1 MDPLVSIVMPV
12 YNSQKYLSETITSIL
27 NQKYKNIELICV
39 DDGSTD
45 KSLEILEKTAK
56 DDLRVKII
64 TQKNLYAGVARNTG
78 MECATG
84 KYIMFLD
91 SDDLFEKNMLSELV
105 QRAEKYN
112 TDIIFFGFYQ
122 FDNNL
127 KKRSAMG
134 IPFSD
139 KRIYSAADLKDTLF
153 RVAQGMPWNKL
164 YNREFVL
171 STGIKFQNLQSNND
185 EFFTKTVMLEAKR
198 LLFLNKRYV
207 NYRVSNASSLQGNYK
222 LKSGN
227 FVKSLSAIYDEMIN
241 RNHYEMYRA
250 GFERFVIDCFVLTFD
265 KCKTIEEYETVFEFE
280 KDLFDKIGMNK
291 DSEAINNH
299 AASKVFGEILNGD
312 YMSAIEALLNYRKD
326 NFVSKSRIEYRIGC
340 KLLSLL
346 NLKHYN

>member
-1 MDPLVSIVMPV
+1 
-12 YNSQKYLSETITSIL
+12 
-27 NQKYKNIELICV
+27 
-39 DDGSTD
+39 
-45 KSLEILEKTAK
+45 
-56 DDLRVKII
+56 
-64 TQKNLYAGVARNTG
+64 
-78 MECATG
+78 
-84 KYIMFLD
+84 
-91 SDDLFEKNMLSELV
+91 
-105 QRAEKYN
+105 
-112 TDIIFFGFYQ
+112 
-122 FDNNL
+122 
-127 KKRSAMG
+127 
-134 IPFSD
+134 
-139 KRIYSAADLKDTLF
+139 
-153 RVAQGMPWNKL
+153 
-164 YNREFVL
+164 
-171 STGIKFQNLQSNND
+171 
-185 EFFTKTVMLEAKR
+185 MLEAKR

-250 GFERFVIDCFVLTFD
+250 EFERFVIDCFVLTFD